1 MMGQH
6 TRSESLFYYFRLEDH
21 VPENHLLRLR
31 GLPHVKEQF
40 FLAATYHE
48 FFKHLKTF
56 CKLRITSNPA
66 LRKGRRVLNISL
78 VEIGMSGQNRE
89 RPRRKAEAALRLG
102 PGHDD

>member
-40 FLAATYHE
+40 FLAATVQNVKRLVKFLNQNKAPQSDRCDITSFSTASE
-48 FFKHLKTF
+48 TF
-56 CKLRITSNPA
+56 CKLRITS
-66 LRKGRRVLNISL
+66 
-78 VEIGMSGQNRE
+78 
-89 RPRRKAEAALRLG
+89 
-102 PGHDD
+102 